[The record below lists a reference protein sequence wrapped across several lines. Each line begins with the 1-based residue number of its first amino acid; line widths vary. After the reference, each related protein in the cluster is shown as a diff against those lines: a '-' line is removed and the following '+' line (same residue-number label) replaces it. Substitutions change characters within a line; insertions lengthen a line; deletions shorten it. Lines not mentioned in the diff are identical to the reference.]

1 MGGGLKKARTIFVG
15 GMITKTYAFALCAG
29 THLKTDRF
37 GDNRSVE

>member
-1 MGGGLKKARTIFVG
+1 MGGGLKKQNNLCG
-15 GMITKTYAFALCAG
+15 GMITKTYAPALCAG